1 MQINP
6 ANDIV
11 ILLVEDN
18 LADQKLILKAFSKG
32 KVKTRIPVVND
43 GHYAIEYLTGQGVF
57 SDRTKH
63 PFPDLV
69 LLDIN
74 LPRKD
79 GKKVLKEIRSTPH
92 LRKLPV
98 IIFTTSVRDQDVI
111 EAYELG
117 VNAYMQKPINIT
129 DLFEAIQKLE
139 DFWLTATILPLKS

>member
-1 MQINP
+1 MISF
-6 ANDIV
+6 AEKV

-18 LADQKLILKAFSKG
+18 PADQKLILKAFQKG
-32 KVKTRIPVVND
+32 KVKTQIPIVND
-43 GHYAIEYLTGQGVF
+43 GQYALEYLTGQGEF
-57 SDRTKH
+57 RDREKH

-117 VNAYMQKPINIT
+117 ANAYMQKPINIG

-139 DFWLTATILPLKS
+139 DFWLTTTILPPKY